1 MNARTQ
7 DVNLLKVALLPASIL
22 ATVVLALS
30 VMMATAIGNAVTTNT
45 LTTVRTASQSAT
57 MVAGNTADLGVRQVS

>member
-7 DVNLLKVALLPASIL
+7 DINLLKIALLPASIL

-30 VMMATAIGNAVTTNT
+30 VMATTISNAVTTNT
-45 LTTVRTASQSAT
+45 MTTVQTASQMAT
-57 MVAGNTADLGVRQVS
+57 MVARTATDLRPGSGS

>member
-7 DVNLLKVALLPASIL
+7 DINLLKVALLPASIL

-30 VMMATAIGNAVTTNT
+30 VMATTISNAVTVDPM
-45 LTTVRTASQSAT
+45 TTAQTASQTVTIST
-57 MVAGNTADLGVRQVS
+57 LSDLRQ

>member
-7 DVNLLKVALLPASIL
+7 DANLLKVALLPASLL

-30 VMMATAIGNAVTTNT
+30 VMATTIGNAVTVDPM
-45 LTTVRTASQSAT
+45 TTAQTASQTST
-57 MVAGNTADLGVRQVS
+57 TVTHTPTGLRAGSGG

>member
-7 DVNLLKVALLPASIL
+7 DVNLLKIALLPASIL

-30 VMMATAIGNAVTTNT
+30 VMATTISNAVTVDSMITAQ
-45 LTTVRTASQSAT
+45 TASQTAT
-57 MVAGNTADLGVRQVS
+57 LVARTPTGLRAGSGG

>member
-30 VMMATAIGNAVTTNT
+30 VMATTIDNAVTVDPM
-45 LTTVRTASQSAT
+45 TTAQTASQAAT
-57 MVAGNTADLGVRQVS
+57 PVAHTSTGLRVGSGG

>member
-22 ATVVLALS
+22 ATIVLALS
-30 VMMATAIGNAVTTNT
+30 VMATTISNAMTTDT
-45 LTTVRTASQSAT
+45 LNTVRTASQPAT
-57 MVAGNTADLGVRQVS
+57 MVAGDTADLGVRQGG